1 MNHRMEELQNL
12 VTLILGNI
20 RLENVSGEYHEAL
33 QRLGA
38 YESNIAGKSCWIID
52 FTDEHELAE
61 ILRQLQELGFLF
73 VGIEPAGWSPADIFE
88 NLRGKH
94 LVSGHVKEI
103 RWRGPGDWFITER

>member
-1 MNHRMEELQNL
+1 MNHHIEDPQNL
-12 VTLILGNI
+12 VTLILRNI
-20 RLENVSGEYHEAL
+20 RLENVSGDYHKML
-33 QRLGA
+33 KKLGA
-38 YESNIAGKSCWIID
+38 YENKMASKSCWIID
-52 FTDEHELAE
+52 FTDERELAE